1 METSTKNCGGI
12 GNGVKMK
19 LKSLLPIG
27 LAGALAFGAAA
38 GEPRGFRNNN
48 PGNIRSNTIKWKGAV
63 GNDGQFVKFA
73 TPEDGFRA
81 MARILRTYNAKYKAD
96 TVSEII
102 NRWSPPSENPTTNY
116 IDFVAKKLGKK
127 PDDKIDIG
135 NNQELAKL
143 IRAMIEF
150 ENGKSKFP
158 YDDATVLR
166 GVEKS

>member
-1 METSTKNCGGI
+1 
-12 GNGVKMK
+12 MK

-63 GNDGQFVKFA
+63 GTDGQFVKFA

-81 MARILRTYNAKYKAD
+81 MARILRTYNAKYKAN

-102 NRWSPPSENPTTNY
+102 NRWSPASENPTPNY
-116 IDFVAKKLGKK
+116 IDFVAKKLGKNAN
-127 PDDKIDIG
+127 DKIDIG
-135 NNQELAKL
+135 NNVELSKL

-150 ENGKSKFP
+150 ENGKTKFP
-158 YDDATVLR
+158 YDDATVMR
-166 GVEKS
+166 GVEKA

>member
-1 METSTKNCGGI
+1 
-12 GNGVKMK
+12 MK

-38 GEPRGFRNNN
+38 GEPRGIRNNN
-48 PGNIRSNTIKWKGAV
+48 PGNIKKNSIQWKGAV
-63 GNDGQFVKFA
+63 GTDGVFVKFA

-96 TVSEII
+96 TVAEIV
-102 NRWSPPSENPTTNY
+102 NKWAPPTENPTTNY
-116 IDFVAKKLGKK
+116 VDFVSKKMGKK
-127 PDDKIDIG
+127 PTDKLNIG

-143 IRAMIEF
+143 IKAMIEF
-150 ENGKSKFP
+150 ENGKLKFP

-166 GVEKS
+166 GVEKP